1 MGQGLMHEAPVL
13 CTARWD
19 ERCSASSPSHGSAPT
34 SSVTGAHTCVIPA
47 AVPAKTE
54 PVPWGSAAEMLQGVA
69 RAPRP
74 LEPGAGC
81 VP

>member
-34 SSVTGAHTCVIPA
+34 SNITGAHTCVIPA
-47 AVPAKTE
+47 AAPAKTE

-69 RAPRP
+69 GALRP
-74 LEPGAGC
+74 PEPGAGC